1 MSTNWAGNVQYPE
14 SQPVATPLSFES
26 LQETVRG
33 ATTVRPVGTGHS
45 FVPCMTVGDVGGGSE
60 VMLSLMQ
67 MPRVFDLDVDAKTVT
82 IDGGMTYTELA
93 GRLRGTGLTL
103 ANTQS
108 LPHITVAGAV
118 STGTHGSS
126 GVCGTHGRASLGS
139 QSVQVAALEV
149 LNPEGDPVWFRR
161 GEPGFNG
168 AVISFGCLGPM
179 TKVGYPGSSYHV
191 WLLCLALDKLYH
203 QAWLRWLVA
212 NVVKATE

>member
-1 MSTNWAGNVQYPE
+1 
-14 SQPVATPLSFES
+14 
-26 LQETVRG
+26 
-33 ATTVRPVGTGHS
+33 
-45 FVPCMTVGDVGGGSE
+45 MTVGDVGGGSE

-179 TKVGYPGSSYHV
+179 TKVGYAGSSYHV